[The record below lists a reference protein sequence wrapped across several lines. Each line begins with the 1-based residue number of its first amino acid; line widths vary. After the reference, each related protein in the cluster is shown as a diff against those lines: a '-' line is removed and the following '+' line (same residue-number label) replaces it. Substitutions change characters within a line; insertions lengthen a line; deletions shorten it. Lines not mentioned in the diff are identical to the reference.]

1 MKTKVKNLLKNKLS
15 SLPRRINVGYIG
27 KKIWGSFGCP
37 IFFVYFCSA
46 IGVDE
51 RLNRESGESPG
62 QFPLL

>member
-1 MKTKVKNLLKNKLS
+1 ME
-15 SLPRRINVGYIG
+15 

>member
-1 MKTKVKNLLKNKLS
+1 MLAILKKDLGQFR
-15 SLPRRINVGYIG
+15 LPH
-27 KKIWGSFGCP
+27 
-37 IFFVYFCSA
+37 FFVYFCSA